1 MHLHSEILVGVGVEQ
16 FTVLELT
23 RLTET
28 WINDFPG
35 SKQLSMSFD
44 GTVRLRTYM
53 GFRSSLRG
61 ERLVSKTTSSQSPT
75 MKHFRS
81 RRGEATVTS
90 GYKAY
95 TPSVIIVFRLKIPIR
110 TFFEKLLLEKA
121 WSILRCKI

>member
-1 MHLHSEILVGVGVEQ
+1 M
-16 FTVLELT
+16 VLELT

-75 MKHFRS
+75 MKHLRS
-81 RRGEATVTS
+81 RREEAMVIS
-90 GYKAY
+90 GHEAY
-95 TPSVIIVFRLKIPIR
+95 TPAVIRVFRLKISIP

-121 WSILRCKI
+121 WSILRCRR

>member
-1 MHLHSEILVGVGVEQ
+1 MTDQKRLNDSVKEGADSIFVLKYRLIGVVQ

-28 WINDFPG
+28 WIDDFPG

-61 ERLVSKTTSSQSPT
+61 ERLVSITTSVNRQQ
-75 MKHFRS
+75 
-81 RRGEATVTS
+81 
-90 GYKAY
+90 
-95 TPSVIIVFRLKIPIR
+95 
-110 TFFEKLLLEKA
+110 
-121 WSILRCKI
+121 